1 MLTEPELTDARRF
14 CGYPVAG
21 VGITALGPHYATRF
35 GVLDHRLANLSR
47 SEEDVLRAH
56 LATCRILEA
65 AIPDAAEALDTAQA
79 AAWTRN
85 PTEIQDR
92 TRLLDDW
99 RRRLCAFLGLP
110 PGPALAAATNTPSL
124 VL

>member
-1 MLTEPELTDARRF
+1 MLTPPELTDARRF

-21 VGITALGPHYATRF
+21 TTTSLGPHYTARF
-35 GVLDHRLANLSR
+35 GALEYRLANLSAP
-47 SEEDVLRAH
+47 EEEVLRTH
-56 LATCRILEA
+56 LATCRTLES
-65 AIPDAAEALDTAQA
+65 AIPEAAEALDTAQA

-85 PTEIQDR
+85 PTEIRDR

-110 PGPALAAATNTPSL
+110 PGPALAVATNTPSL

>member
-1 MLTEPELTDARRF
+1 MLTPPELTDARRF

-21 VGITALGPHYATRF
+21 TSTTLGPHHAARF
-35 GVLDHRLANLSR
+35 GALEHRLAHLSVP
-47 SEEDVLRAH
+47 EEAVLRTH
-56 LATCRILEA
+56 LATCRTLEA
-65 AIPDAAEALDTAQA
+65 AIPDAAEALDTESA

-85 PTEIQDR
+85 PTEIRDR

-110 PGPALAAATNTPSL
+110 PGPALAVGTNTPGL